1 IVLPKQDSSSLKSAF
16 FQVVEANGVVVAL
29 TANYPQDRQRILAAE
44 AEKLEIQLDND
55 ARQWLMQHH
64 EHNQLAA

>member
-1 IVLPKQDSSSLKSAF
+1 M
-16 FQVVEANGVVVAL
+16 VVAL

-55 ARQWLMQHH
+55 AWQWLMQHH
-64 EHNQLAA
+64 EHNLLAAKIA